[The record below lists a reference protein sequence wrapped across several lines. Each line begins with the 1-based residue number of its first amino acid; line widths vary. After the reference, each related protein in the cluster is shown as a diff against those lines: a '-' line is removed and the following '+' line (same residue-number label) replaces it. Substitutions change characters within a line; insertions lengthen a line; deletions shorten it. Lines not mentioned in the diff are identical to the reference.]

1 MVGSECPVLCI
12 EPGFAFEMGVAF
24 HIPRW
29 VFMKQI
35 GDGSCSR
42 FWYDPWSS
50 DQPLRTMFPRIF
62 ALETNKDSTVEA
74 KLRFFSVETSL
85 HRLVRDDRWICDLSG
100 DGAFRVKEVRS
111 LLDNILLPS
120 SNVSTRWVKFIP
132 IKINIFAWQARLGHI
147 YDRCN
152 LVRRGVV
159 MDSDLCPVCGLVTED
174 ITHVLFR
181 CDLAGLTFRKICRWW
196 ELDWQ
201 VLMSFE
207 DWNDWFSAIRLSS
220 KVKLM
225 LEGVCYVAWWHIW
238 AFRNHLIFDATP
250 PRRSMI
256 FDDIVSR
263 SYYWSGAGMYRPFG
277 YGIKLLFSRESSDKT
292 KAAEKYIIAGW
303 ASKVKA

>member
-1 MVGSECPVLCI
+1 
-12 EPGFAFEMGVAF
+12 
-24 HIPRW
+24 
-29 VFMKQI
+29 
-35 GDGSCSR
+35 
-42 FWYDPWSS
+42 
-50 DQPLRTMFPRIF
+50 MFPRIF

-85 HRLVRDDRWICDLSG
+85 RRPVRDGAERQQWDELCAILDPVILSPSKDRWICDLSG

-120 SNVSTRWVKFIP
+120 SDVSTRWVKFIP
-132 IKINIFAWQARLGHI
+132 IKINIFAWRA
-147 YDRCN
+147 
-152 LVRRGVV
+152 
-159 MDSDLCPVCGLVTED
+159 S
-174 ITHVLFR
+174 

-263 SYYWSGAGMYRPFG
+263 SYYCF
-277 YGIKLLFSRESSDKT
+277 LL
-292 KAAEKYIIAGW
+292 
-303 ASKVKA
+303 VQ

>member
-1 MVGSECPVLCI
+1 M
-12 EPGFAFEMGVAF
+12 
-24 HIPRW
+24 
-29 VFMKQI
+29 
-35 GDGSCSR
+35 
-42 FWYDPWSS
+42 
-50 DQPLRTMFPRIF
+50 
-62 ALETNKDSTVEA
+62 VEA

-85 HRLVRDDRWICDLSG
+85 RRLVRNGAERQQWDELCAILDPVILSSSKDRWICDLSG
-100 DGAFRVKEVRS
+100 DGAFRVKEVHS

-120 SNVSTRWVKFIP
+120 SDVSTRWVKFIP
-132 IKINIFAWQARLGHI
+132 IKINIFAWRARL
-147 YDRCN
+147 DRLPTRSN

-159 MDSDLCPVCGLVTED
+159 MDSNLCPVCGLVTED
-174 ITHVLFR
+174 IAHVLFR

-207 DWNDWFSAIRLSS
+207 NWNDWFSAIRLSS

-250 PRRSMI
+250 PRRFMI

-263 SYYWSGAGMYRPFG
+263 SYYWCVNRCNVH
-277 YGIKLLFSRESSDKT
+277 FSWETWLKNPNLIS
-292 KAAEKYIIAGW
+292 
-303 ASKVKA
+303 V